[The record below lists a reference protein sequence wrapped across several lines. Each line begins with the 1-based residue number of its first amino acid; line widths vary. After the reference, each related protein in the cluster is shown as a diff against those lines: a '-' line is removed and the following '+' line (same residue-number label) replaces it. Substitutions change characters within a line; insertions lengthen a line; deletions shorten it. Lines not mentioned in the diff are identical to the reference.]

1 MARILGLTFIFLAVT
16 HLAHAQQNFFV
27 GGDLFAGAKRFSG
40 DPSTN
45 TLDGT
50 ALGGG
55 VEAGVLV
62 KDHLSLRVHIDVGGK
77 TTASTS
83 FPIGILAL
91 PVGVTAPPAPIRAVR
106 SEVTNRIISTDV
118 LFGYQFTVRDRVH
131 VGALG
136 GLSFLH
142 VTRDYNTNSSI
153 ALSPVDAAIVAFIVR
168 PYTQVDNVPAAT
180 VGGELIV
187 DVTRHLAVVGRLH
200 AHALSLSNGGPSGF
214 TIGPGVGA
222 RWTF

>member
-16 HLAHAQQNFFV
+16 HLAHAQQHMFV
-27 GGDLFAGAKRFSG
+27 GGDLFADAKRFSG

-55 VEAGVLV
+55 LEGGVLLM
-62 KDHLSLRVHIDVGGK
+62 DHVTLRVDVGIGGR
-77 TTASTS
+77 TTTSTPI
-83 FPIGILAL
+83 PIGVLAL
-91 PVGVTAPPAPIRAVR
+91 PVGVTAPPISAVR
-106 SEVTNRIISTDV
+106 SAVTNRILSTNV

-142 VTRDYNTNSSI
+142 VTRDYNIISPI
-153 ALSPVDAAIVAFIVR
+153 ALSLVDAAMVALVVR

-180 VGGELIV
+180 IGGEFV
-187 DVTRHLAVVGRLH
+187 FDVTGHLAVVGRLQ
-200 AHALSLSNGGPSGF
+200 AHAFSLSNGGPGGF
-214 TIGPGVGA
+214 AIRPGVGG